1 MIIIILIILLLI
13 LSINITENFI
23 DTESYNILLNDKKF
37 RSRSIDKIFNTNIS
51 NNVNNVNNTN
61 ELNKE
66 QFKKQLNKKQFNKN
80 NIDTEEVKHKINVRD
95 ISAEL
100 NDISQEMNIKEL
112 SIEKHKRISE
122 LAEENRKYNN
132 SMRELAE
139 SKHLLNLNTNKLF
152 TLEQKFHT
160 MKSTLESNNELLK
173 DIRRKLLINPIDDET
188 ISNNSNNSNNI
199 TKKINN
205 LKKTNLKKT
214 KPKVNT
220 NTNTDTDTDNNSSD
234 TETNT
239 DNNSSDTKTNT
250 DNNSS
255 DTETKNNFKSE
266 TEMETKN
273 KVKKISYHSELAN
286 KDMKINE
293 LPHIVKPEFIP
304 STATTTPVSSKKYA
318 KSILRT
324 VKSIDRSVNCPPCPS
339 FENTMFVDSGE
350 VSVQTLGTIVSN

>member
-23 DTESYNILLNDKKF
+23 DTESDNILLNDKKF
-37 RSRSIDKIFNTNIS
+37 RNRSIDKIFNTNIS
-51 NNVNNVNNTN
+51 NNVNNSN
-61 ELNKE
+61 L
-66 QFKKQLNKKQFNKN
+66 FNKKQFNEN
-80 NIDTEEVKHKINVRD
+80 NIDTEEVKHKINARD

-188 ISNNSNNSNNI
+188 INNNN
-199 TKKINN
+199 TTEEINN
-205 LKKTNLKKT
+205 LKKIKPNT
-214 KPKVNT
+214 K
-220 NTNTDTDTDNNSSD
+220 
-234 TETNT
+234 TETN
-239 DNNSSDTKTNT
+239 NNSSDTKNKNGNK
-250 DNNSS
+250 NNFKS
-255 DTETKNNFKSE
+255 DTETETESE

-273 KVKKISYHSELAN
+273 KEKKIKKITYHSELAN
-286 KDMKINE
+286 KDLKINE

-318 KSILRT
+318 KSILKT
-324 VKSIDRSVNCPPCPS
+324 VKSIDRAVNCPPCPS
-339 FENTMFVDSGE
+339 FENTKFVDSGE